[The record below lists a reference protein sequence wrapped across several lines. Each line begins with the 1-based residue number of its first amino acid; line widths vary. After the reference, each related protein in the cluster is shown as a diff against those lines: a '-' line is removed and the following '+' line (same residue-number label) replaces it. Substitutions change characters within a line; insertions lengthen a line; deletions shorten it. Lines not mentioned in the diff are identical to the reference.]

1 MANVLNEEK
10 KQQVLALGRLGWS
23 LRRIQQAIKIRRET
37 ASAYLKAA
45 GIAVRPPSGW
55 GRCEPKPA
63 NEVITDFGAAKPAIP
78 VIPDACSPSPSPN
91 PNPNPENPSNK
102 GRSKTTSKP
111 ANENEVITDSAVVS
125 GPSACEPYREA
136 IDLGIN
142 RGRNAMAIWQDLVS
156 EYGFASSYQS
166 VQRFVRKRRGVQTPE
181 ARVVIV
187 TAAGQEAQVD
197 YGTGPMVRDP
207 ESRKYRRT
215 RLFVMTLGCSR
226 KSIRLLTFRSSS
238 RIWAELH
245 ERAFRRLG
253 GVTRVV
259 VLDNLR
265 EGVLVPDI
273 YDPALNPLYRDVLA
287 HYGAVAMPCRIQDP
301 DRKGKVESG
310 VGHAQRTPLK
320 GRRFESLEEAQAY
333 LDHWEQRWADTRI
346 PGTTKRQVAAMFAEE
361 KPTLLPLPLEPF
373 RYYQYGERIVHLDG
387 CVEVEAAYYGAPPG
401 WIGRVLRVQ
410 WDELY
415 VRLLDPKTGQ
425 LLREHVRQKR
435 GWYRIKEEDHP
446 KRTPLRTSQLLW
458 RAGRAGS
465 HIGTLCDAIHRQQGE
480 VGVRRI
486 LGVLSLAKK
495 YGTAAVDEA
504 CAAALDMGVQEY
516 RFVRRYLERCPQAPL
531 SLQQVDPLIREL
543 VQYLP
548 HSRNWSPFRSSRRR
562 QSSEGSWR
570 LDSRSRSNHFLRY
583 RPGRHS
589 ALSCFDCGSCVGCNH
604 VRPPTRPS
612 KPRFSRRVVRAPHS
626 PLIILRYGGSHC
638 VLVRHQPEVRNLG
651 SHQTTRTNSSSG

>member
-1 MANVLNEEK
+1 
-10 KQQVLALGRLGWS
+10 
-23 LRRIQQAIKIRRET
+23 
-37 ASAYLKAA
+37 
-45 GIAVRPPSGW
+45 
-55 GRCEPKPA
+55 
-63 NEVITDFGAAKPAIP
+63 VITDFGAAKPALLVLPDP
-78 VIPDACSPSPSPN
+78 VDPN
-91 PNPNPENPSNK
+91 VSCHPNRKNLSAK
-102 GRSKTTSKP
+102 GRSKPTSKP
-111 ANENEVITDSAVVS
+111 ANENEVITDSAVVTS
-125 GPSACEPYREA
+125 PSACEPYREA
-136 IDLGIN
+136 IDLGLS

-187 TAAGQEAQVD
+187 TAPGQEAQVD

-207 ESRKYRRT
+207 GSRKYRRT

-226 KSIRLLTFRSSS
+226 KSVRLLTFRSSS

-253 GVTRVV
+253 GATRIV

-273 YDPALNPLYRDVLA
+273 YDPALNPLYRDVLT

-310 VGHAQRTPLK
+310 VGHAQKTPLK
-320 GRRFESLEEAQAY
+320 GLRFESLDEAQAY

-346 PGTTKRQVAAMFAEE
+346 HGTTKRQVAAMFAEE

-465 HIGTLCDAIHRQQGE
+465 HIGALCDAIHRTQGE

-504 CAAALDMGVQEY
+504 CAAIWNAA
-516 RFVRRYLERCPQAPL
+516 RK
-531 SLQQVDPLIREL
+531 
-543 VQYLP
+543 P
-548 HSRNWSPFRSSRRR
+548 HSV
-562 QSSEGSWR
+562 
-570 LDSRSRSNHFLRY
+570 
-583 RPGRHS
+583 
-589 ALSCFDCGSCVGCNH
+589 C
-604 VRPPTRPS
+604 S
-612 KPRFSRRVVRAPHS
+612 KS
-626 PLIILRYGGSHC
+626 IL
-638 VLVRHQPEVRNLG
+638 
-651 SHQTTRTNSSSG
+651 